1 LIQKLEK
8 SAPVKDSPISANG
21 ASERAS
27 LFQRF
32 NRSLE
37 KLRQNDDQLAL
48 VLSLLIG
55 ALVGLVTVAFIL
67 LTGRLAAQMYPA
79 GGAGWRRILVPVL
92 GSLSMGY
99 FLWRYFPFAR
109 GSGIPQTKAAIVIND
124 GRIAFRTVLGKFFC
138 CSASLA
144 SGIALGREGPAVHVG
159 AGLASVIGRNLG
171 LSPKLVKA
179 LVPAGC
185 AAALAAAF
193 NTPIAAVLFS
203 LEEILGDLHA
213 TVLGSVVLSAATSW
227 MVLHLVLGDEPLF
240 HVSGYHLVN
249 PVEFA
254 VYAVLGVV
262 GGLGSVCFVKLLL
275 RLRVWFMSLPKKT
288 VWFQPVAGG
297 LTVGLLGYFVP
308 EVLGVGYNYVEKVL
322 NGNIIVKM
330 VVLFAVLKI
339 IATAVCY
346 ASGNAGGIFGPSLFI
361 GAMMGAAVGGV
372 AHALFPA
379 YTAGPG
385 AYALVGMG
393 TAFAGIVRT
402 PLTSVIM
409 IFEITRDYTIIVPL
423 MISNLIAFFI
433 SQKLQEEP
441 IYDALSHQDGIHL
454 PSAHSRSQT
463 GRIQVQQAM
472 RSTPTVLSPDTQIG
486 AVLSQLKS
494 SPLNAWPVVGKD
506 GLQGMIRN
514 SAIEE
519 AAANG
524 ESNKTVSEILQQASQ
539 GTHPGEDLTHVHI
552 DHSLAVALERMGAS
566 GLNVLP
572 VVSRANFHQLLGIV
586 VLDDILNTYGVG
598 KRLTPVEV
606 AR

>member
-1 LIQKLEK
+1 MEK
-8 SAPVKDSPISANG
+8 VETGGGRTSLF
-21 ASERAS
+21 ERA
-27 LFQRF
+27 Q
-32 NRSLE
+32 RSLDR
-37 KLRQNDDQLAL
+37 LRQNDDQLAL

-79 GGAGWRRILVPVL
+79 GGSGWRRVLVPVL

-99 FLWRYFPFAR
+99 LLWRYFPFAR

-124 GRIAFRTVLGKFFC
+124 GRIEFRTVLGKFFC
-138 CSASLA
+138 CSGSLA

-159 AGLASVIGRNLG
+159 AGLASVVARNLG

-262 GGLGSVCFVKLLL
+262 GGLGSVGFVKLLL

-322 NGNIIVKM
+322 NGNIVVQM
-330 VVLFAVLKI
+330 CVLFAILKI
-339 IATAVCY
+339 VATAVCY

-441 IYDALSHQDGIHL
+441 IYEALSHQEGIHL
-454 PSAHSRSQT
+454 PTAQSRSQD
-463 GRIQVQQAM
+463 GKIRVQQAM
-472 RSTPTVLSPDTQIG
+472 RLTPAVLSPDTRLE
-486 AVLSQLKS
+486 AVLPQLPGS
-494 SPLNAWPVVGKD
+494 SLNAWPVVGDD

-514 SAIEE
+514 SEIEQ
-519 AAANG
+519 AAAAG
-524 ESNKTVSEILQQASQ
+524 GGNKTVSEIFHAS
-539 GTHPGEDLTHVHI
+539 HGEGDDLTHVHI
-552 DHSLAVALERMGAS
+552 DHSLALALERMGAS

-598 KRLTPVEV
+598 KRGNPVE
-606 AR
+606 AIG